1 VKSPEG
7 FAKAPPEPSVVRRRG
22 ARIRESEDSERDARQ
37 ALYMEQLGGD
47 GREMNRIRVRER
59 MQPGY
64 TETQARQLDDD
75 RETLY
80 RTRKAGNARLLKRS
94 EEFYAKPAEQPAE
107 PVGTP
112 TTAAP
117 QPMAPVTG
125 RIQSAARQDDGRGFS
140 GGDAGAKRRRVAPQ
154 RLTRALGGGDLSR
167 LLGA

>member
-94 EEFYAKPAEQPAE
+94 IEYYKEPPAAPAE

-112 TTAAP
+112 TAAAP
-117 QPMAPVTG
+117 LPVVTG
-125 RIQSAARQDDGRGFS
+125 RIQSAARQDDGGSF
-140 GGDAGAKRRRVAPQ
+140 GGVANTRRRRVAPQ
-154 RLTRALGGGDLSR
+154 RLTRSLGGGELSR